1 MIKQLSV
8 TSFVS
13 VVLFTAVNYTHS
25 KFLTSYLI
33 GANFG
38 WPLVFFTSDPEKE
51 IMAGKSFY
59 LLNLSIDFLICLVIG
74 FLLVQ
79 MLSIRKR
86 RRNNLAKNFL

>member
-1 MIKQLSV
+1 MIKQLSA

-13 VVLFTAVNYTHS
+13 VVLFTAINYTHS

-38 WPLVFFTSDPEKE
+38 WPFVFFTSDPEKE
-51 IMAGKSFY
+51 IMAGKSFS
-59 LLNLSIDFLICLVIG
+59 LINLSIDFFICLIIG

-79 MLSIRKR
+79 ILSVRKR
-86 RRNNLAKNFL
+86 RKNNLAKNFL